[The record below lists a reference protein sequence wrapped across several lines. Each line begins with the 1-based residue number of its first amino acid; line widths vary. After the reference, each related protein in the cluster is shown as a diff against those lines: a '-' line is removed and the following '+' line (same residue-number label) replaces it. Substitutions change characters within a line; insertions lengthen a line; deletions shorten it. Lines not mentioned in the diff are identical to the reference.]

1 MNIISGE
8 NRRSQTST
16 IYRFILAIFLFGV
29 FISCVYHP
37 MTAQAHAY
45 SASYTQITMDQNK
58 TEVVFSIDTLS
69 IIELND
75 GIDKNKDWVLQQSE
89 IDKEKHHIE
98 ELLTEGIALDKD
110 NNEQTPELEK
120 MKIVKKSNKIFLSIY
135 LKYPGFSPGETIS
148 FNDGFYAND
157 PTTNYV
163 NLISANYKGE
173 TSEAALQGDNRTWT
187 MLLTEV
193 QQEQQSDSGQTA
205 QPDQNQQ
212 HQPPAPHVQPTTSTW
227 FSFFKLGMM
236 HILTGYDHL
245 LFLLALLLRKQT
257 FKQYA
262 AIVTSFTIA
271 HSITLSLSVLGLVS
285 IPSRFVEATIA
296 FSICYVALENI
307 FRIKIHHRWTITF
320 IFGLIHGLGFASLLR
335 EMAISKSHLVVALI
349 NFNLGIEAVQL
360 TIVLLLLP
368 LLTYMFKLKA
378 SPKIVKFG
386 SMVIVLLGAIWLIQ
400 RIFF

>member
-1 MNIISGE
+1 MPVFFIKKRQG
-8 NRRSQTST
+8 QTST
-16 IYRFILAIFLFGV
+16 IYRFTLAIFLYGV
-29 FISCVYHP
+29 FISSVYHP
-37 MTAQAHAY
+37 MTVQAHAY

-58 TEVVFSIDTLS
+58 TDVIFSIDTLS
-69 IIELND
+69 IMELIE

-89 IDKEKHHIE
+89 IDQEKHHIE

-110 NNEQTPELEK
+110 NKEQTPELEK
-120 MKIVKKSNKIFLSIY
+120 MKIIKKSNKIFLSIY
-135 LKYPGFSPGETIS
+135 LKYPGVSPGETIS

-157 PTTNYV
+157 PATNYV
-163 NLISANYKGE
+163 NLISANYQGE

-193 QQEQQSDSGQTA
+193 QKEQQSDSGQAVQDQIQKKTTPTA
-205 QPDQNQQ
+205 
-212 HQPPAPHVQPTTSTW
+212 HALPTTSTW

-262 AIVTSFTIA
+262 AIVTSFTLA
-271 HSITLSLSVLGLVS
+271 HSITLTLSVLGVVTL
-285 IPSRFVEATIA
+285 PLRFVEAVIA
-296 FSICYVALENI
+296 FSICYVAAENI
-307 FRIKIHHRWTITF
+307 FRKEIRYRWTITF
-320 IFGLIHGLGFASLLR
+320 LFGLIHGLGFATLLR
-335 EMAISKSHLVVALI
+335 EMAIPKKDLAVALV

-368 LLTYMFKLKA
+368 LLTYLFKQKI
-378 SPKIVKFG
+378 SEKIVRY
-386 SMVIVLLGAIWLIQ
+386 SSIVIVGLGFIWLVQ
-400 RIFF
+400 RLFF

>member
-1 MNIISGE
+1 M
-8 NRRSQTST
+8 
-16 IYRFILAIFLFGV
+16 
-29 FISCVYHP
+29 FISSIYHP
-37 MTAQAHAY
+37 TTAQAHAY

-69 IIELND
+69 IFELIK

-89 IDKEKHHIE
+89 VEHKKHQIE
-98 ELLTEGIALDKD
+98 EILTEGIALDKV
-110 NNEQTPELEK
+110 NKEQTPELEK

-135 LKYPGFSPGETIS
+135 LKYPAFSPGETIS
-148 FNDGFYAND
+148 FNDGFYSQD
-157 PTTNYV
+157 TSTNYV
-163 NLISANYKGE
+163 NLLSANYAGE

-193 QQEQQSDSGQTA
+193 QQEQQSDSGQTVT
-205 QPDQNQQ
+205 DQYQKKT
-212 HQPPAPHVQPTTSTW
+212 PPTAHVQPTTSTW

-245 LFLLALLLRKQT
+245 LFLLALLIRKQT

-271 HSITLSLSVLGLVS
+271 HSITLSLSVFGIVS

-307 FRIKIHHRWTITF
+307 FRKKIHHRWTITF

-335 EMAISKSHLVVALI
+335 EMAIPKSHLVVALI

-368 LLTYMFKLKA
+368 LLTYLFKMKA

-386 SMVIVLLGAIWLIQ
+386 SIVIVLLGAIWLIQ
-400 RIFF
+400 RLFF